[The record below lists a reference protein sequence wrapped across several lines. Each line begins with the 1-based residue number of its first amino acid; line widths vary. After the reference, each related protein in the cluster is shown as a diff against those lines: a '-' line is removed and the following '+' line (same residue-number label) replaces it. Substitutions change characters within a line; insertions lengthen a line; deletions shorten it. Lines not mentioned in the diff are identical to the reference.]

1 MGLGDSRIPT
11 RAIVAQAIQPDGLI
25 ELEIIAAA

>member
-1 MGLGDSRIPT
+1 MGLGDSRTPT

-25 ELEIIAAA
+25 EPEIIAAA